1 MTDHPLS
8 PTLPERY
15 AAMLRGPSWRHMR
28 VARCW
33 LAGVLAL
40 AAVLLAVHGRFAVAH
55 GSPVLVA
62 TRDLAPGT
70 TLSAADVQPRLW
82 PADLVPAGALTEIGQ
97 AEGQVLAGA
106 ANAGETLTGPRLA
119 GPELAR
125 RATGMADASSVP
137 IRLADAGVAGLLGP
151 GRLVDVVT
159 LGERSDQPT
168 LLAAGATVLTVLPA
182 DDKPGVQGRLVLVAV
197 PRSTAARLA
206 AATLAGEVTVT
217 LR

>member
-1 MTDHPLS
+1 MTDHQLS

-15 AAMLRGPSWRHMR
+15 AAMLRGPGWRHLGA
-28 VARCW
+28 ARCW
-33 LAGVLAL
+33 LAGALAL
-40 AAVLLAVHGRFAVAH
+40 AAVLLAVHGRFSATH

-70 TLSAADVQPRLW
+70 TLSAADVQARLW
-82 PADLVPAGALTEIGQ
+82 PAALIPAGAITEIGQ

-106 ANAGETLTGPRLA
+106 ANTGEALTGPRLA

-125 RATGMADASSVP
+125 RATGVADASSVP

-197 PRSTAARLA
+197 PRPTAARLA
-206 AATLAGEVTVT
+206 AATLSGEVTVT